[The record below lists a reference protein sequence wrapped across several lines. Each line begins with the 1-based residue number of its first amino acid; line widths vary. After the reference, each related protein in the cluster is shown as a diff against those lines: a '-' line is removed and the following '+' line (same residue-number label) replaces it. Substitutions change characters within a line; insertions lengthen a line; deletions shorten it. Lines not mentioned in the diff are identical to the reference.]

1 MPAKYRNYTIYLLLV
16 PVCAFMLA
24 FFVLPLC
31 IVAFESFKTKGV
43 AWTLTNYA
51 TIFGQSYYWH
61 ALWNTFYLSFLST
74 VITFII
80 GYPLAYYMMIVEKNV
95 AIRRLFYILTVIP
108 LFTSNIVRSFGWVV
122 LLGRQGLTNEF
133 LMFIG
138 IIETPL
144 PLLYTTT
151 SIVIG
156 LSYVML
162 PFMVLSVASVLKA
175 IDPALTSAARDLGAN
190 GWTAFQK
197 IVFPLSLPGVVA
209 GSLIVFTLSVSA
221 YVTPS
226 VMSGGKTMVMSM
238 LIYSEYATIFN
249 FGMGAALAMVL
260 LVSTL
265 MIVTGY
271 RFMLEGRSSA
281 GAVAR

>member
-1 MPAKYRNYTIYLLLV
+1 MNPKFRNFTFYLLLV
-16 PVCAFMLA
+16 PVCMFMLA

-31 IVAFESFKTKGV
+31 VVAFESFKVKG
-43 AWTLTNYA
+43 ALWTLANYDK
-51 TIFGQSYYWH
+51 IFGELYYWR
-61 ALWNTFYLSFLST
+61 ALWNTLYLSFLST
-74 VITFII
+74 IITFII
-80 GYPLAYYMMIVEKNV
+80 GYPLAYYMMIVEKNI

-133 LMFIG
+133 LMNIG
-138 IIETPL
+138 LIESPL
-144 PLLYTTT
+144 PLLYSTT
-151 SIVIG
+151 SIVVG

-175 IDPALTSAARDLGAN
+175 IDPALTNAARDLGAN
-190 GWTAFQK
+190 GWVAFQK
-197 IVFPLSLPGVVA
+197 VVFPLSIPGVVA

-238 LIYSEYATIFN
+238 LIYTEYASLFN
-249 FGMGAALAMVL
+249 FGMGAALAMIL

-265 MIVTGY
+265 VIVTGY
-271 RFMLEGRSSA
+271 RVLLEGRGSA
-281 GAVAR
+281 GAVAK